1 MKEFIDLSG
10 EMKVVL
16 HRAFDVC
23 KDPFVALEKLI
34 SLGIDTILT
43 SGQQN
48 NCLAGIDL
56 IKELN
61 DIANDKISIMAGGG
75 MNSDVIEKFLNET
88 EVKSFHM
95 SAKKVLES
103 KMKYRNLNV
112 NMGMPGL
119 SEYEIWRTNEDEVR
133 KVYEILKKYS

>member
-1 MKEFIDLSG
+1 
-10 EMKVVL
+10 
-16 HRAFDVC
+16 
-23 KDPFVALEKLI
+23 
-34 SLGIDTILT
+34 
-43 SGQQN
+43 
-48 NCLAGIDL
+48 
-56 IKELN
+56 
-61 DIANDKISIMAGGG
+61 
-75 MNSDVIEKFLNET
+75 MNSNVIEKFLNET

-95 SAKKVLES
+95 SAKKILES